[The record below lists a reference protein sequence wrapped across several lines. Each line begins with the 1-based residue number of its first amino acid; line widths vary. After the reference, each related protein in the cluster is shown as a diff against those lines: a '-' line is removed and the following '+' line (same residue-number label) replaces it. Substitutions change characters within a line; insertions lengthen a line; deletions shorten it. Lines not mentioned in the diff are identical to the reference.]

1 MLNIV
6 NANKFLV
13 GMYLIFRIVKLNLR
27 NKHIEIM
34 DDSGIDRTKSKAKPS
49 RRIIIAT
56 LVSVLPLLGWPPLIS
71 RLDPDNSSALTTAI
85 TVAFPLYA
93 IILSYTA
100 YKLHASQP
108 IPAWILLVVLWLS
121 YGAAIYYSINL

>member
-1 MLNIV
+1 ML
-6 NANKFLV
+6 
-13 GMYLIFRIVKLNLR
+13 LIFGIVKLNLR
-27 NKHIEIM
+27 NKRTEIM

-56 LVSVLPLLGWPPLIS
+56 LISVLPLLGWPRQVL
-71 RLDPDNSSALTTAI
+71 RLDPDTDGAAATAI

-93 IILSYTA
+93 IILIYTA

-121 YGAAIYYSINL
+121 YGAAFIYSINL